1 MTNVYNKS
9 TDIMYCLH
17 PRADESI
24 KRVVSTPSWMEKPPA
39 GAFLH
44 RFFFR
49 AVIGILKCRISGNLH
64 KRPTFVWNKLKRGEE
79 KSPPRFF
86 MHWTAKIRQK
96 FKPKYRI
103 LTIIIFMVISW
114 PRDKIEKIL
123 M

>member
-44 RFFFR
+44 RFFQ
-49 AVIGILKCRISGNLH
+49 SGNWD
-64 KRPTFVWNKLKRGEE
+64 FEMQNKWQSTQTPYLCLEQTKAGRGEIPALFSLGG
-79 KSPPRFF
+79 KN
-86 MHWTAKIRQK
+86 TAKI
-96 FKPKYRI
+96 
-103 LTIIIFMVISW
+103 LA
-114 PRDKIEKIL
+114 KIPHFNG
-123 M
+123 